1 MMKSPLFSFAL
12 KLILCA
18 GLSMGLTRIAAA
30 HEVRPA
36 IVDVAVGAET
46 VEITLRA
53 PLEPIIGGLDL
64 ATIADTNDSPLAAR
78 NDALRA
84 ENPAELEASLRTAW
98 PAIAARIT
106 LMAGTTRIDPQIAG
120 VTVPDDTDI
129 SLPRDSELRLTAALP
144 ADGTSVQIGWD
155 SSFGS
160 VVVRQV
166 GGGDQAYTAILQ
178 GGTLSAPL
186 PREGY
191 ATEGIWPVFGRFIVS
206 GFEHI
211 VPKGV
216 DHILFVLGLFFFSLH
231 LRPLLGQVT
240 AFTLAHTTTLALAS
254 LQIVSIPA
262 AIVEP
267 LIAASIVY
275 VAVENI
281 FGGRM
286 GLTRYAVVFAFGLLH
301 GLGFASVL
309 TDVGLP
315 EGRFAISLIG
325 FNIGV
330 ELGQL
335 SVIAAAF
342 LAVGLPFGTKPWYR
356 ARIAVPASCVI
367 AAIGAWWT
375 FERVFL

>member
-1 MMKSPLFSFAL
+1 MLYPIFRSTS
-12 KLILCA
+12 KLWLSA
-18 GLSMGLTRIAAA
+18 VLSMVMAAMATA

-36 IVDVAVGAET
+36 VADVTVAAEM
-46 VEITLRA
+46 VELTLRA
-53 PLEPIIGGLDL
+53 PLEPIIAGMNLAGLE
-64 ATIADTNDSPLAAR
+64 DTNLSPLAGQY
-78 NDALRA
+78 DALRA
-84 ENPAELEASLRTAW
+84 DDPATLEAALRAAW
-98 PAIAARIT
+98 PEIAARII
-106 LMAGTTRIDPQIAG
+106 LQAGNTRLNPVITG
-120 VTVPDDTDI
+120 VTIPEAGDLT
-129 SLPRDSELRLTAALP
+129 LPRDSELRLTAALP
-144 ADGTSVQIGWD
+144 PDGTPVQIGWD
-155 SSFGS
+155 ASFGS

-166 GGGDQAYTAILQ
+166 GGGDNAYTAILQ
-178 GGTLSAPL
+178 GGTLSEPL
-186 PREGY
+186 PREGF
-191 ATEGIWPVFGRFIVS
+191 ATEGAWPVFSRFVVS

-211 VPKGV
+211 MPKGL
-216 DHILFVLGLFFFSLH
+216 DHILFVLGLFFFSLR

-262 AIVEP
+262 SIVEP

-281 FGGRM
+281 IGGKIGPVRV
-286 GLTRYAVVFAFGLLH
+286 AVVFAFGLLH

-309 TDVGLP
+309 SDVGLP
-315 EGRFAISLIG
+315 EGRFAISLIA

-342 LAVGLPFGTKPWYR
+342 VALGLPFGSQPWYR
-356 ARIAVPASCVI
+356 SRVAVPASVAI
-367 AAIGAWWT
+367 AAVGAWWT

>member
-1 MMKSPLFSFAL
+1 MLHPMLRL
-12 KLILCA
+12 ICKLWLSA
-18 GLSMGLTRIAAA
+18 VLSMALAPAVLA

-36 IVDVAVGAET
+36 VADVAVGADM
-46 VEITLRA
+46 VELTLRA
-53 PLEPIIGGLDL
+53 PLEPIIAGMDL
-64 ATIADTNDSPLAAR
+64 AGLEDTNLSPLA
-78 NDALRA
+78 NQYDALRA
-84 ENPAELEASLRTAW
+84 DDPATLEAALRAAW
-98 PAIAARIT
+98 PEIAARIT
-106 LMAGTTRIDPQIAG
+106 LQAGGTRLDPVIAG
-120 VTVPDDTDI
+120 VTIPEAGDLT
-129 SLPRDSELRLTAALP
+129 LPRDSELRLTAALP
-144 ADGTSVQIGWD
+144 PDGSAVQIGWD
-155 SSFGS
+155 ASFGS

-178 GGTLSAPL
+178 GGTLSEAL
-186 PREGY
+186 PREGF
-191 ATEGIWPVFGRFIVS
+191 ATEGVWPVFSRFVVS

-211 VPKGV
+211 VPKGL
-216 DHILFVLGLFFFSLH
+216 DHILFVLGLFFFSLR

-262 AIVEP
+262 SIVEP

-281 FGGRM
+281 LGGKVGPVRV
-286 GLTRYAVVFAFGLLH
+286 AVVFAFGLLH

-309 TDVGLP
+309 SDVGLP
-315 EGRFAISLIG
+315 EGRFAISLIA

-342 LAVGLPFGTKPWYR
+342 VALGLPFGRQPWYR
-356 ARIAVPASCVI
+356 SRVAVPASVAI
-367 AAIGAWWT
+367 AAVGAWWT